1 MEHYGPYI
9 PASHR
14 DEFDEFCEVYAK
26 EGSRTT
32 DPKSLLNRLD
42 PELVDEW
49 VETVLKPGRVRGQ
62 GDPYERASELDREGI
77 SAEVLFPDFGLPF
90 ELHPPLKAAIIGF
103 ARTPEQVE
111 LANKAH
117 NRWLADFC
125 ASVPGRFG
133 GLAVV
138 SFADV
143 DDTVAEIR
151 WAKEHGLVGIVL
163 PSIPESTPFFH
174 PRHEPIWDVLEELEM
189 AAHTHTAISSITD
202 HMPSATLLA
211 APHPACAAPLMTAQ
225 AYFFC
230 QQILSHM
237 IWGGVLERHPK
248 LQVVLTEQGTGWI
261 VSALRGMDYS
271 WEHSYLR
278 RDVRTVVKRKPSEYY
293 RRQVHMGSSLF
304 SRAEAEARFDIG
316 VDKINLG
323 MDYPHHEGMWAS
335 GPGTIEYLRATLGAA
350 GVSADDARRMLGD
363 NALRLW
369 GFDRNTL
376 GPVAERIGPSMQTI
390 LTAPQDDHYP
400 RGDVHKPLATAW

>member
-1 MEHYGPYI
+1 
-9 PASHR
+9 
-14 DEFDEFCEVYAK
+14 
-26 EGSRTT
+26 
-32 DPKSLLNRLD
+32 
-42 PELVDEW
+42 
-49 VETVLKPGRVRGQ
+49 
-62 GDPYERASELDREGI
+62 
-77 SAEVLFPDFGLPF
+77 
-90 ELHPPLKAAIIGF
+90 
-103 ARTPEQVE
+103 
-111 LANKAH
+111 
-117 NRWLADFC
+117 
-125 ASVPGRFG
+125 
-133 GLAVV
+133 
-138 SFADV
+138 
-143 DDTVAEIR
+143 
-151 WAKEHGLVGIVL
+151 
-163 PSIPESTPFFH
+163 
-174 PRHEPIWDVLEELEM
+174 
-189 AAHTHTAISSITD
+189 
-202 HMPSATLLA
+202 
-211 APHPACAAPLMTAQ
+211 
-225 AYFFC
+225 
-230 QQILSHM
+230 M

-335 GPGTIEYLRATLGAA
+335 GPGTLEYLRATLGAA

-363 NALRLW
+363 NAVRLW